1 MGVLPKGQRWPNSC
15 TPAILAANARLQAY
29 ADVNPDWLTC
39 LDVGDQFLTHQVLA
53 ASAEDK
59 ETPLFLVNF
68 PFILRSG
75 VVPGVRR
82 TANAEIAPSAS
93 GSL

>member
-39 LDVGDQFLTHQVLA
+39 LDIGDQFLTHQVTSALQNLRETLVRH
-53 ASAEDK
+53 ASSLMLCKPPKA
-59 ETPLFLVNF
+59 VA
-68 PFILRSG
+68 
-75 VVPGVRR
+75 V
-82 TANAEIAPSAS
+82 AS
-93 GSL
+93 